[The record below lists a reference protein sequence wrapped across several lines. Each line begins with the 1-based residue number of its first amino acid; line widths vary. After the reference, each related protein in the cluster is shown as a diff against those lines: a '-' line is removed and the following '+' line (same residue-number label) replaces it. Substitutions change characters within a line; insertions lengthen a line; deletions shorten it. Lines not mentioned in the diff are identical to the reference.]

1 MSRAQIHQR
10 GKPPQTHLKVSVLN
24 NCRGLRVDRKL
35 LIKTARFVARRH
47 NITTGQIE
55 LTIFADADMAEIHK
69 QYLGRRAVTDV
80 ICFDLAEDGQNQPAG
95 ASHIQASLALGGEV
109 ARRQARIH
117 RTSISKELALYA
129 VHGLLH
135 VLGYDDAEEKNS
147 RRMHRREDELL
158 AELGLGAVFHGHES
172 SD

>member
-1 MSRAQIHQR
+1 MKTVVVNQCY
-10 GKPPQTHLKVSVLN
+10 N
-24 NCRGLRVDRKL
+24 LRVDRKL
-35 LIKTARFVARRH
+35 LAKVAIFVARRH

-55 LTIFADADMAEIHK
+55 LVIFADAAMARIHK
-69 QYLGRRAVTDV
+69 QHLHRRAVTDV
-80 ICFDLAEDGQNQPAG
+80 ICFDLAPPVKAPGLRAG
-95 ASHIQASLALGGEV
+95 GRVVSLALGGEV

-117 RTSISKELALYA
+117 RTSISKELALYT

-135 VLGYDDAEEKNS
+135 VLGYNDAKEKDS